1 MGYVREADCVA
12 KILPLSA
19 MKKGFSFILCFLCW
33 VPVLLG
39 QEPRPVRNVDVNP
52 FYGSILLH
60 NPDISHLIRAHPAG
74 FILALNRK
82 TFGQEAWEERYG
94 YPDQGISLIYQHM
107 GTRTLGDNL
116 GLYLHYNFYFWQ
128 RRLQL
133 RIGQGIAYNTN
144 PYDFRDNFRNNAYG
158 SHLMSST
165 YLMFQYHRE
174 RIWNR
179 LGLKAGIT
187 LVHYSN
193 ANVRAPNTSTN
204 TLGLTAG
211 LVYELDAAPSGGYT
225 YKRWPRTPVEEGV
238 RLNLVFRSG
247 INESDVV
254 GSGQFPFYI
263 LSAYAD
269 KRLGQLSAIHVGAEV
284 FYSNFLKE
292 LIRFQ
297 SNSFPELNVA
307 PDADFKRVGLM
318 VGHELFIN
326 RLSVLAQ
333 LGYYVY
339 YPFDFE
345 GRVYNRVGIK
355 RYFGTKWFGAIS
367 LKSHGAKAEAI
378 EFGVGIR
385 L

>member
-1 MGYVREADCVA
+1 MRKGICFV
-12 KILPLSA
+12 LSA
-19 MKKGFSFILCFLCW
+19 LPWLMT
-33 VPVLLG
+33 VYG
-39 QEPRPVRNVDVNP
+39 QKTPPVRNLDLNP

-60 NPDISHLIRAHPAG
+60 NPDISHLIREHPGG
-74 FILALNRK
+74 FILGYNRK
-82 TFGQEAWEERYG
+82 TFGAEPWEQRYG
-94 YPDQGISLIYQHM
+94 YPDQGISFIYQDM
-107 GTRTLGDNL
+107 GTATLGANF
-116 GLYLHYNFYFWQ
+116 GLYLHYNFYFF
-128 RRLQL
+128 RRQLQF

-144 PYDFRDNFRNNAYG
+144 PYDAADNFRNNAYG
-158 SHLMSST
+158 SDLLSST

-179 LGLKAGIT
+179 LGISAGVA

-204 TLGLTAG
+204 TIGLTAG
-211 LVYELDAAPSGGYT
+211 LIYELDAVQPGIQEYT
-225 YKRWPRTPVEEGV
+225 RWPKEPVTEGV

-263 LSAYAD
+263 FSAYGD
-269 KRLGQLSAIHVGAEV
+269 KRLAQVSAIQLGADV
-284 FYSNFLKE
+284 YFSNFLKE

-297 SNSFPELNVA
+297 AVSFPELNVD
-307 PDADFKRVGLM
+307 PDADYKRVGIFI
-318 VGHELFIN
+318 GHELFIN
-326 RLSVLAQ
+326 KLSVITQ

-355 RYFGTKWFGAIS
+355 RYFGSKWFGAIS

-385 L
+385 F

>member
-1 MGYVREADCVA
+1 MN
-12 KILPLSA
+12 
-19 MKKGFSFILCFLCW
+19 KGFGFLLLYLGW
-33 VPVLLG
+33 IVQLLG
-39 QEPRPVRNVDVNP
+39 QEEIPKVRNLDFSP
-52 FYGSILLH
+52 FYGSIMLH
-60 NPDISHLIRAHPAG
+60 NPDISHLIREHPAG
-74 FILALNRK
+74 LILSYNRK
-82 TFGQEAWEERYG
+82 TFGEAAWEERYG
-94 YPDQGISLIYQHM
+94 YPDQGISFIYQDM
-107 GTRTLGDNL
+107 GTKTLGDNF
-116 GLYLHYNFYFWQ
+116 GLYLHYNFYFWK
-128 RRLQL
+128 RHLQL

-144 PYDFRDNFRNNAYG
+144 PYDPSENFRNNAYG

-165 YLMFQYHRE
+165 YLMFQFHRE
-174 RIWNR
+174 RIWDR
-179 LGLKAGIT
+179 LGFHAGIA

-211 LVYELDAAPSGGYT
+211 LVYQLEADPERPYEYRS
-225 YKRWPRTPVEEGV
+225 WPRERITEPI
-238 RLNLVFRSG
+238 RFNLVFRSG
-247 INESDVV
+247 LNESDVV

-269 KRLGQLSAIHVGAEV
+269 KRLATVSAVHVGAEV
-284 FYSNFLKE
+284 YFSNFLKE

-297 SNSFPELNVA
+297 STSFPERDVD
-307 PDADFKRVGLM
+307 PDTDFKRVGIT

-326 RLSVLAQ
+326 KLTVLAQ

-345 GRVYNRVGIK
+345 GRVYNRIGVK
-355 RYFGTKWFGAIS
+355 RYFGPKWFGAIS

-378 EFGVGIR
+378 EFGVGVR

>member
-1 MGYVREADCVA
+1 MDPDYTPKV
-12 KILPLSA
+12 LPLSP
-19 MKKGFSFILCFLCW
+19 MKKGFSFILCVLLW
-33 VPVLLG
+33 VPALLG
-39 QEPRPVRNVDVNP
+39 QETAPVRNLDLNP
-52 FYGSILLH
+52 FYGSVLLH
-60 NPDISHLIRAHPAG
+60 NPDVSHLIRAHPGG

-94 YPDQGISLIYQHM
+94 YPDQGVSFIYQHM
-107 GTRTLGDNL
+107 GNRTLGDNL
-116 GLYLHYNFYFWQ
+116 GLYVHYNFYFWK
-128 RRLQL
+128 RNLQL
-133 RIGQGIAYNTN
+133 RIGQGIAFNTN
-144 PYDFRDNFRNNAYG
+144 PYDRVENFRNNAYG

-211 LVYELDAAPSGGYT
+211 FIYELDPVPEGGYT
-225 YKRWPRTPVEEGV
+225 YKSLPETPVKEGV

-254 GSGQFPFYI
+254 GSGQYPFYI
-263 LSAYAD
+263 FSAYAD
-269 KRLGQLSAIHVGAEV
+269 KRLGQISAVHLGAEV
-284 FYSNFLKE
+284 YFSNFLKE

-297 SNSFPELNVA
+297 SNSFPELNVS
-307 PDADFKRVGLM
+307 PDADFKRVGIM

-326 RLSVLAQ
+326 RLSVLVQ

-339 YPFDFE
+339 YPFEFE

-355 RYFGTKWFGAIS
+355 RYFGSNWFGAIS